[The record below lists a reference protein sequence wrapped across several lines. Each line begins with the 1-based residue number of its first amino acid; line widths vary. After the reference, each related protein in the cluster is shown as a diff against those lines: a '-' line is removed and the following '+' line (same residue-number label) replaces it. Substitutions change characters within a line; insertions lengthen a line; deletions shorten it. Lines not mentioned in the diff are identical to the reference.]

1 MQLLYPYGWGII
13 YTMRPTLLFV
23 SLFLVVSIA
32 SGCSPKDKSPTPA
45 VPSPGQVEVT
55 PEAITPTITTEPL
68 AAMINGE
75 GITLADYQAEL
86 ARFKSALPD
95 QESPEKVVLDEMI
108 SLKLLE
114 QGSVE
119 KNFTVTDEAVQ
130 QKLDDLSN
138 QMGGTEQ
145 LNSWMAS
152 TGYTLDQIKISLR
165 QAISVAWM
173 RDQITSSVPTAADQ
187 VHVRQI
193 LLLAEGNAQS
203 VLQQIRSGA
212 DFATLAVQYDPIT
225 RGDLGWFPRGYLV
238 QPKVEDAA
246 FSLQPGGVS
255 DVIQTDAGYH
265 IIQVIERDA
274 QHPLTPDAYSTLQH
288 AALQQW
294 IQDRLLASQI
304 ETYIQ

>member
-1 MQLLYPYGWGII
+1 
-13 YTMRPTLLFV
+13 MRPILLFV
-23 SLFLVVSIA
+23 SLLLVVSITG
-32 SGCSPKDKSPTPA
+32 GCLPQDTSPTPA
-45 VPSPGQVEVT
+45 VSSPDQVEVT
-55 PEAITPTITTEPL
+55 PIEITPTITTEPL
-68 AAMINGE
+68 AVKINGE
-75 GITLADYQAEL
+75 GIPLADFQAEL
-86 ARFKSALPD
+86 ARYKAALPD
-95 QESPEKVVLDEMI
+95 QPTPEKVVLDEMI

-114 QGSVE
+114 QGAVD
-119 KNFTVTDEAVQ
+119 KKFTVTDSEVQ

-145 LNSWMAS
+145 LNSWLTAN
-152 TGYTLDQIKISLR
+152 GYTLDQIKKSLR
-165 QAISVAWM
+165 EAIASAWM
-173 RDQITSSVPTAADQ
+173 RDQITSSVPTTADQ

-212 DFATLAVQYDPIT
+212 DFATLAEQYDPIT

-265 IIQVIERDA
+265 IIQVIERDT
-274 QHPLTPDAYSTLQH
+274 QHPLTPEAYSTLQH

-294 IQDRLLASQI
+294 IQDRIQASQI